1 MRART
6 SAVSVNGIKGVNDMA
21 REYSRGQRVAG
32 YLKRELAILL
42 QREVRDPRVGMVN
55 ITGLKISRDSAH
67 ATVFFTVLGSED
79 QQQVEESLLALNQ
92 GAGFMRSQLARDSK
106 MRTVPHLRFVHDTS
120 VGRGA
125 YMEDLIERAVSE
137 DNQRQS
143 VR

>member
-1 MRART
+1 
-6 SAVSVNGIKGVNDMA
+6 MA
-21 REYSRGQRVAG
+21 REYSRGQRVAD

-55 ITGLKISRDSAH
+55 ITGPKISRDSAH

-143 VR
+143 GR